1 MSRWFETFFE
11 GLYAEVLPYTFD
23 EKQSLQQARL
33 IKRLLK
39 LRKGMRVLDIPCGA
53 GRLTVPLAKMGLE
66 MTGLDFT
73 ASFIRSARRAARK
86 EDVKVCFIQQDMRKL
101 DFDGEFDAAF
111 NWFTSFGYFSDAEN
125 LAFAARVYRA
135 LKPGGAFLIEAT
147 YKRRPVAH
155 HVMRQSEET
164 IGGVIIKQRH
174 RWEARTSRARSIW
187 TFIKG
192 DCVERHRLNIR
203 LYNGSEMRALLRKV
217 GFRDVRL
224 FGYPPLGRLSRHSYR
239 FIAIGRRPK
248 K

>member
-1 MSRWFETFFE
+1 M
-11 GLYAEVLPYTFD
+11 LPGQFD
-23 EKQSLQQARL
+23 PRRSLEQAKL
-33 IKRLLK
+33 VKRLLK
-39 LRKGMRVLDIPCGA
+39 LRKGMRVLDIPCGT
-53 GRLTVPLAKMGLE
+53 GRLTIPLAKMGLK

-73 ASFIRSARRAARK
+73 GPFISRARTAVRK
-86 EDVKVCFIQQDMRKL
+86 AGVRVRFIQQDMRKI
-101 DFDGEFDAAF
+101 DFEDEFDAAL

-155 HVMRQSEET
+155 HVIRQSEET

-203 LYNGSEMRALLRKV
+203 IYNGTEMRALLRKA

-224 FGYPPLGRLSRHSYR
+224 FGNPPLGRLSRHSYR